1 MGCERL
7 AVQVCPPR
15 PTMDNPYYELLVNAA
30 IRYVSYR
37 PRSKKELTDFLN
49 KKLTRWKV
57 SGAGLLAKVLTRM
70 TELGYT
76 DDRKFAAW
84 WVSQRTEFKP
94 KGNRYIRVELR
105 TKGLSDDVIASALAS
120 RGSVS
125 LLEAAKRAVAKKM
138 PLWAKLPP
146 LARKKKLYDYLA
158 RRGFDSDTIR
168 RVQ

>member
-1 MGCERL
+1 
-7 AVQVCPPR
+7 
-15 PTMDNPYYELLVNAA
+15 MDNPYYELLVNAA
-30 IRYVSYR
+30 IRFVSFR

-57 SGAGLLAKVLTRM
+57 SGAGLLAKVITRM
-70 TELGYT
+70 AELGYA
-76 DDRKFAAW
+76 DDEKFAEW
-84 WVSQRTEFKP
+84 WVDQRTAFKP
-94 KGNRYIRVELR
+94 KGNRYIQMELR
-105 TKGLSDDVIASALAS
+105 GKGVPDDVIASVLAS

-125 LLEAAKRAVAKKM
+125 LLAAAKQAVAKKM